1 MGGQS
6 DRINLTQLTPGCC
19 FGGSRIKPNEMS
31 EPTVFYNTI
40 GLSGEEL
47 QKAISK
53 ATIQDDRI
61 FMIMQIKAR
70 PMSASVIWGVYQAW
84 FNNCPITSIRR
95 SLSNLK
101 QYGSIR
107 WTGEYKKG
115 IYGKPERLWEV
126 VK

>member
-1 MGGQS
+1 
-6 DRINLTQLTPGCC
+6 
-19 FGGSRIKPNEMS
+19 MS
-31 EPTVFYNTI
+31 EQPAYYNTT

-47 QKAISK
+47 QKAKSK
-53 ATIQDDRI
+53 AVTQDDRV
-61 FMIMQIKAR
+61 FLIMQIKAR
-70 PMSASVIWGVYQAW
+70 PMSASIIWGAYRAN
-84 FNNCPITSIRR
+84 FGNCPLTSIRR

>member
-1 MGGQS
+1 MS
-6 DRINLTQLTPGCC
+6 DPTPY
-19 FGGSRIKPNEMS
+19 
-31 EPTVFYNTI
+31 YNTN
-40 GLSGEEL
+40 GLSGDEL
-47 QKAISK
+47 QKAKSK
-53 ATIQDDRI
+53 AVTQDDRVI
-61 FMIMQIKAR
+61 LIMRTKAR
-70 PMSASVIWGVYQAW
+70 PMSASTIWGKYRAN
-84 FNNCPITSIRR
+84 FGNCPLTSIRR

>member
-1 MGGQS
+1 
-6 DRINLTQLTPGCC
+6 
-19 FGGSRIKPNEMS
+19 MS
-31 EPTVFYNTI
+31 EQPAYYNTT

-47 QKAISK
+47 QKSISK
-53 ATIQDDRI
+53 AVTQDDRV
-61 FMIMQIKAR
+61 MYIMKKNDR
-70 PMSASVIWGVYQAW
+70 PMSASTIWGKYRAN
-84 FNNCPITSIRR
+84 FGNCPLTSIRR